1 MYNKIIIR
9 DNIPYD
15 ILRKHIKSKFENKDG
30 SLNKQVL
37 GLYVK
42 EVGGDRVLEMKGYL
56 LICKT
61 VEDANYEDIL

>member
-9 DNIPYD
+9 DNIPYE
-15 ILRKHIKSKFENKDG
+15 IKFRIPKSRFTNKDG
-30 SLNKQVL
+30 SLNKHVL

-42 EVGGDRVLEMKGYL
+42 EFNCDKVLEIQGKF

-61 VEDANYEDIL
+61 IEDAEIEM

>member
-1 MYNKIIIR
+1 MRYNIIIR
-9 DNIPYD
+9 DNIPYE
-15 ILRKHIKSKFENKDG
+15 IRNKIGKSHFQNKDG
-30 SLNKQVL
+30 SLNKKVL

-42 EVGGDRVLEMKGYL
+42 EFDSDKVLEMQGDL